1 MPDPEVNAVMPDF
14 PPVPAADPV
23 VTPPIPEETQDVW
36 GLDYQHIRR
45 YEVEG
50 GFKFELYTI
59 WSLGRMS
66 ATGVWTPAKPENKKN
81 VVLADMLSPTSLD
94 ENPEIGAIA
103 TPFFT
108 NLASLCKR
116 VGNL

>member
-1 MPDPEVNAVMPDF
+1 MPEAVMPDF

-36 GLDYQHIRR
+36 ALDYQHIRR
-45 YEVEG
+45 YEADG

-59 WSLGRMS
+59 WALGRIGES
-66 ATGVWTPAKPENKKN
+66 GSWVPAKPEQKKN
-81 VVLADMLSPTSLD
+81 VVLDDMLSVESLQN
-94 ENPEIGAIA
+94 NPEIGNIA

-116 VGNL
+116 IGNL